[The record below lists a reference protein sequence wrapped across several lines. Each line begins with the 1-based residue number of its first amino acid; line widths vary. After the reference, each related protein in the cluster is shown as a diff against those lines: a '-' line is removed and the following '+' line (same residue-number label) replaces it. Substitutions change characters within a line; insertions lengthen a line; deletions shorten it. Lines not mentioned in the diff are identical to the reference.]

1 MAGFTVS
8 GSVYGLNPSAAA
20 ALAAGGKLYN
30 VKVGVMKN
38 NDRGIYQ
45 LSVNGVNQGAPMDLY
60 DLPTGA
66 VYQEIDLGDVAFP
79 AGGELVL
86 RFTSTGKNVSSK
98 GYRLV
103 LDYVRLTPK

>member
-1 MAGFTVS
+1 
-8 GSVYGLNPSAAA
+8 
-20 ALAAGGKLYN
+20 
-30 VKVGVMKN
+30 
-38 NDRGIYQ
+38 
-45 LSVNGVNQGAPMDLY
+45 MDLY

-66 VYQEIDLGDVAFP
+66 VYQEIDLGDVEFP

-86 RFTSTGKNVSSK
+86 RFTCTGKNVSSK